1 MDVEV
6 TVRATSS
13 RGDGFDRVRLRNGV
27 VEPLEGGR
35 RDRAFGS
42 VVKLTRIEVRNYR
55 SLFVDGSGKAVTFDI
70 GEGMNAF
77 IGPNNCGKSNLL
89 RAVALALDPAYA
101 FNRDRDMSAPLM
113 FTVPRITLTFS
124 CEGRTSPERT
134 LLRYVDQ
141 YEKSTGRGTKT
152 YADEGVLRFVVSY
165 PGNERSGATRQEAFG
180 ARGAGAQLG
189 DPGKLEKA
197 IGQFR
202 KCLRFIMIESGESLE
217 SVLQGKFREILHTVI
232 REHLR
237 EEFAS
242 ADRRRSGYVEG
253 LTTDLL
259 APLRERIGDVVCQL
273 FPDIS
278 DVSLVPQVSSIDDT
292 LSNVAVNLTDA
303 VETGLAAKGTGV
315 RGAVMVAMLRYLA
328 DHGRRSMVFA
338 VEEPEA
344 FLHPAAQEDLRDDLE
359 ALGERPDV
367 SLLVT
372 THSPFIVSRDAKA
385 RVTAMAKDPAGRT
398 LVTGTAQGDEPH
410 ASLLGGLFR
419 DAILADV
426 LERARVPGDAKG
438 VVVVEGRTDA
448 EYLRIAARVSGRPD
462 LLEGLHIAAGE
473 GATMAVAQAII
484 TRAETPRPLI
494 VILDN
499 DEPGR
504 HARRQLT
511 DNFGFQNR
519 KDVISYAEVF
529 GPDPGPVE
537 AEDLFSAS
545 LIDEF
550 VRKQGEN
557 LVLTG
562 KWRRK
567 DGKWHYDL
575 TKVGKETI
583 VPFVADRATAADVT
597 KWISL
602 LELARQR
609 LGLA

>member
-1 MDVEV
+1 M
-6 TVRATSS
+6 
-13 RGDGFDRVRLRNGV
+13 
-27 VEPLEGGR
+27 
-35 RDRAFGS
+35 
-42 VVKLTRIEVRNYR
+42 KLTRVEVRNYR
-55 SLFVDGSGKAVTFDI
+55 SLFVDASGKPVTFQL

-89 RAVALALDPAYA
+89 RAVALALDPSYP
-101 FNRDRDMSAPLM
+101 FDRDRDMSAPLM
-113 FTVPRITLTFS
+113 FTVPRVTLTFS
-124 CEGRTSPERT
+124 CEGRTSPEKT
-134 LLRYVDQ
+134 LLRYVGA
-141 YEKSTGRGTKT
+141 YERSTGRGRR
-152 YADEGVLRFVVSY
+152 AFAEDGLLRFMVSY
-165 PGNERSGATRQEAFG
+165 PGNDRTGATRQESFLA
-180 ARGAGAQLG
+180 AGAGAQRG
-189 DPGKLEKA
+189 DPRKLEKA
-197 IGQFR
+197 LTQFR
-202 KCLRFIMIESGESLE
+202 KCLRFVMIESGESLE
-217 SVLQGKFREILHTVI
+217 SVLAGKFREILHTVI

-237 EEFAS
+237 DEFAN
-242 ADRRRSGYVEG
+242 AERRRSGYVEG
-253 LTTDLL
+253 LTGDLL
-259 APLRERIGDVVCQL
+259 GPLRDRIGEVVCEL

-278 DVSLVPQVSSIDDT
+278 AVSLVPQVSSIDDT

-344 FLHPAAQEDLRDDLE
+344 FLHRAAQEDLRDDLE
-359 ALGERPDV
+359 ALGERREV

-372 THSPFIVSRDAKA
+372 THSPFVVSRDAKA

-398 LVTGTAQGDEPH
+398 VVTGTAQGDEPH

-438 VVVVEGRTDA
+438 VMVVEGRTDA
-448 EYLRIAARVSGRPD
+448 EYMRIAARVSSRPE
-462 LLEGLHIAAGE
+462 LLDGLHIAAGE

-494 VILDN
+494 VVLDN

-511 DNFGFQNR
+511 ESFHFQNK

-537 AEDLFSAS
+537 AEDLFSAE
-545 LIDEF
+545 LIEQF

-557 LVLTG
+557 LVMAA
-562 KWRRK
+562 KRRRK
-567 DGKWHYDL
+567 DGEWHYDL
-575 TKVGKETI
+575 TKTGKETI
-583 VPFVADRATAADVT
+583 VQFLAERATADDVT
-597 KWISL
+597 KWVTL
-602 LELARQR
+602 LELVRQR